1 MGLISRVSS
10 RTYRKN
16 KLLDKMVQRITY
28 RRRLAWNTTSNK
40 RQIIKTPGGKLT
52 FQYTGKRGTV
62 TKCGDTGKKLQ
73 GIKAARPADLQAGRC
88 SRRSKTVSRAY
99 GGCVSAASL
108 KRRITRAFLI
118 EEQKVIAK
126 MMKAQKEASQKAL
139 KEAEA
144 KSSKKGKKKKSKK

>member
-1 MGLISRVSS
+1 
-10 RTYRKN
+10 
-16 KLLDKMVQRITY
+16 MVQRITY
-28 RRRLAWNTTSNK
+28 RRRLAWNTRSN
-40 RQIIKTPGGKLT
+40 RRRVSKTPGGKLV
-52 FQYTGKRGTV
+52 FLYTGKRGTV
-62 TKCGDTGKKLQ
+62 TKCGDTGKDLQ
-73 GIKAARPADLQAGRC
+73 GIKANRPQNLQPGRTT
-88 SRRSKTVSRAY
+88 RRSKTVSRAY

-144 KSSKKGKKKKSKK
+144 KSNKKGKKKSKK